1 MKQLNFDSGIRE
13 YQINGNGV
21 LRFNPCDP
29 NLYVRFID
37 AAEKVQ
43 QVEDRLVSSARQLN
57 AESADNHGE
66 TVLRLLAEADKEAKQ
81 ILTDVFGQENDF
93 NKIMG
98 GVNLLAVAG
107 NGERVITNL
116 LYALLPVFQEG
127 IESYARQTAGAAVAI
142 ANQRRGKK

>member
-66 TVLRLLAEADKEAKQ
+66 AVLRLLAEADKEAKQ